1 MVCHQITHGRCLLQ
15 PATNN
20 PCVTNT
26 SAASLPGEGFSLALQ
41 PPATISPIVKTE
53 SVGDHQKNI
62 NFFVK
67 SDAWLITTI
76 HSAMGQVI
84 AEVAKGNANILVI
97 EVNQEQ
103 VEVLPNLAG

>member
-1 MVCHQITHGRCLLQ
+1 MDAACCNQPLTIPVSPIHPQ
-15 PATNN
+15 PAY
-20 PCVTNT
+20 PGKG
-26 SAASLPGEGFSLALQ
+26 SAWHYSHQKQYHLLLRL
-41 PPATISPIVKTE
+41 VKTE

-62 NFFVK
+62 NFFIK